1 MPLATLSQ
9 EGLRVA
15 RPRPLWPRREDP
27 WRPRRRHVLLGIVVV
42 AVAATAAVFVLQH
55 ETGNRYQDAIAEI
68 TPYGPSQVIVTIQVT
83 NLRSSAFTPTCRVD
97 LNSPA
102 FAFSGSGTLA
112 ANQPIPGGS
121 GAEYDVIVP
130 VTSGGSTHI
139 AFATSNVNCW

>member
-1 MPLATLSQ
+1 MTLATLSQ
-9 EGLRVA
+9 EGQRVS

-42 AVAATAAVFVLQH
+42 AVVATGAVFVLQH

-102 FAFSGSGTLA
+102 FEFSGIGTLA